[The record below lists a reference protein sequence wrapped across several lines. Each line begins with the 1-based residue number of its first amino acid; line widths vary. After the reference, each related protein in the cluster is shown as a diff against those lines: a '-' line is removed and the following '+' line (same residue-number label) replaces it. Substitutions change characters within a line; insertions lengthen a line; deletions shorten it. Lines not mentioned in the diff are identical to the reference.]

1 MLNVQSPEA
10 ILITRISFSGKSSRA
25 VDMIFVMGSSDPNGR
40 LIFAK
45 QKEIAKSIV
54 DLPDTADQRF
64 GVVQYDS
71 YPSVP
76 ARLGYI
82 RDKKSLKEVID
93 MITWRRD
100 GTAFI
105 HALRKAADQFEK
117 EGRPNADSVIVV
129 FSDGKQKATD
139 QELSEVGAMLRK
151 KGIRVKVVTT
161 DKGSDGSRLKP
172 LAPGDAGIVSVN
184 ITDSTTDVIISKIT
198 GDILSGM
205 DIIKVVK
212 IYEYNCF

>member
-1 MLNVQSPEA
+1 
-10 ILITRISFSGKSSRA
+10 
-25 VDMIFVMGSSDPNGR
+25 MGSSDPNGR

-45 QKEIAKSIV
+45 QKEISKTIV
-54 DLPDTADQRF
+54 DLPDTAGQRY

-82 RDKKSLKEVID
+82 RDKNSLKEVID

-100 GTAFI
+100 GTAFMD
-105 HALRKAADQFEK
+105 ALRKAADQFEE
-117 EGRPNADSVIVV
+117 EGRPNADSVLVV
-129 FSDGKQKATD
+129 FSDGKQKTTN

-151 KGIRVKVVTT
+151 KGITVKVVTT
-161 DKGSDGSRLKP
+161 DEGRDGSRLRP
-172 LAPGDAGIVSVN
+172 LAPGDSGIVSVN
-184 ITDSTTDVIISKIT
+184 ITDPTTDVLISKIT

-205 DIIKVVK
+205 DLIIAILIIIIIIIHHRRVPYIGLCSLLCLK
-212 IYEYNCF
+212 

>member
-1 MLNVQSPEA
+1 MVNVQSPEA

-82 RDKKSLKEVID
+82 RDKNSLKEVID

-105 HALRKAADQFEK
+105 PALRKAADQFEK

-139 QELSEVGAMLRK
+139 QELSEVAAMLRK

>member
-1 MLNVQSPEA
+1 MMF
-10 ILITRISFSGKSSRA
+10 I
-25 VDMIFVMGSSDPNGR
+25 MGSSDPNGR

-54 DLPDTADQRF
+54 DLPDTADQRY

-82 RDKKSLKEVID
+82 RDKNSLKEVID

-105 HALRKAADQFEK
+105 SALREAAHQFDM

-129 FSDGKQKATD
+129 FSDGKQKLTT
-139 QELSEVGAMLRK
+139 QELSEIGAMLRK

-161 DKGSDGSRLKP
+161 DGGSDRSRLRP
-172 LAPGDAGIVSVN
+172 LVPGDDSIVSIN
-184 ITDSTTDVIISKIT
+184 ITGPASDIVISEIT

-205 DIIKVVK
+205 NDTVGLQL
-212 IYEYNCF
+212 FH